1 MILWGA
7 LVRCFPSIAIPA
19 AFRPSWF
26 EVSEPFERSEPFES
40 SELLGPS
47 ESSGPCV
54 VVLPGG
60 ILQGFV

>member
-40 SELLGPS
+40 SEPL
-47 ESSGPCV
+47 GPCV